1 MCINYNKK
9 VNSKE
14 IIIKMTEKKKLPP
27 GEHIKLNSNAAK
39 SIEEL
44 VSMTEKLTEELKR
57 IGLTL
62 NAKKTKTTSIV
73 ASLIE

>member
-39 SIEEL
+39 SIEDYWEY
-44 VSMTEKLTEELKR
+44 TR
-57 IGLTL
+57 
-62 NAKKTKTTSIV
+62 
-73 ASLIE
+73 